1 MGARHRFLRYNPA
14 SVATRSW
21 HRVAL
26 ALPTGAAQLA
36 LASGEH
42 TGQALAEAQHAFP
55 HSEPIAVDP
64 ATADEIPLGESVGK
78 GHIVRLGEAPQLAT
92 FKFPLGVLPN
102 ITGNAGVARVQ
113 EGWVEHT
120 GEQLYV
126 VEAQVD
132 RDHLVDLFMGFLE
145 RVPAA
150 DNLEVRVLDH
160 FESAPVT
167 DVWLTS
173 RTNAKKI
180 LRFLD
185 DHDDELIHNGFVEL
199 SIYLRA
205 QKATLRLTEHK
216 TVVWLA
222 DDRAMAPDVERWLK
236 ELRVPRITE
245 LVTVEAGPHVHY
257 RLAKSSGRKRLGEV
271 LYRERLRRVDV
282 VKPASD

>member
-1 MGARHRFLRYNPA
+1 M
-14 SVATRSW
+14 ATRSW

-26 ALPTGAAQLA
+26 AVPNSAPQLV

-42 TGQALAEAQHAFP
+42 PGQAIGEAEHAIAGSLA
-55 HSEPIAVDP
+55 IAIEP
-64 ATADEIPLGESVGK
+64 ATTGEIPLGESVGK
-78 GHIVRLGEAPQLAT
+78 GHVVKLDDAPALAT
-92 FKFPLGVLPN
+92 FRWPRGVLPA
-102 ITGNAGVARVQ
+102 ITGQAALTAAEAGWIEHAN
-113 EGWVEHT
+113 EG
-120 GEQLYV
+120 LYV

-132 RDHLVDLFMGFLE
+132 AEHLVDTFLGLLE

-160 FESAPVT
+160 YEHGTT

-180 LRFLD
+180 IRFLD
-185 DHDDELIHNGFVEL
+185 DHDAELIDNGHVEL

-222 DDRAMAPDVERWLK
+222 DDRAMQADVERWLR
-236 ELRVPRITE
+236 ELSVPKQRA
-245 LVTVEAGPHVHY
+245 LVTIESVPHVHY
-257 RLAKSSGRKRLGEV
+257 RVAKSLSRKKLADELFRQ
-271 LYRERLRRVDV
+271 RLRRVDTL
-282 VKPASD
+282 

>member
-1 MGARHRFLRYNPA
+1 
-14 SVATRSW
+14 VTTRVW

-26 ALPTGAAQLA
+26 DVPNGPPQLV

-42 TGQALAEAQHAFP
+42 VGQALAEAQHSVAGSRP
-55 HSEPIAVDP
+55 LAVDP
-64 ATADEIPLGESVGK
+64 ATSDEIPLGESVGK
-78 GHIVRLGEAPQLAT
+78 GHVVRLGEAPALLA
-92 FKFPLGVLPN
+92 FDWPVGVLPA
-102 ITGNAGVARVQ
+102 ITGNPSGAHVEPGWAEHPEAG
-113 EGWVEHT
+113 
-120 GEQLYV
+120 LYV
-126 VEAQVD
+126 VEAQVV
-132 RDHLVDLFMGFLE
+132 RDQLVDVFLGILE

-160 FESAPVT
+160 FEQAGHT

-173 RTNAKKI
+173 RINARKI

-185 DHDDELIHNGFVEL
+185 DQEDELIHNGFIEL

-222 DDRAMAPDVERWLK
+222 EDRAMQPEVERWLR
-236 ELRVPRITE
+236 ELHVPRIQE

-257 RLAKSSGRKRLGEV
+257 RLAKSRARKQLSDE
-271 LYRERLRRVDV
+271 LYRQRLRRVDSLTNAA
-282 VKPASD
+282 PG

>member
-1 MGARHRFLRYNPA
+1 M
-14 SVATRSW
+14 ATRSW

-26 ALPTGAAQLA
+26 AVPNGPPQLV

-42 TGQALAEAQHAFP
+42 PGQAIGEAEHAI
-55 HSEPIAVDP
+55 SGSIAIAIDP
-64 ATADEIPLGESVGK
+64 ATTAEIPLGESVGK
-78 GHIVRLGEAPQLAT
+78 GHVVRLQVDAPSLVA
-92 FKFPLGVLPN
+92 FRWPRGVLPA
-102 ITGNAGVARVQ
+102 ISGQAALAGA
-113 EGWVEHT
+113 EAGWIEHAN
-120 GEQLYV
+120 EALYV

-132 RDHLVDLFMGFLE
+132 ADHLVDTFLGMLE

-160 FESAPVT
+160 YGQENATT

-180 LRFLD
+180 IRFLD
-185 DHDDELIHNGFVEL
+185 DHDAELIDNGHVEL

-222 DDRAMAPDVERWLK
+222 DDRAMAGDVERWLR
-236 ELRVPRITE
+236 ELAVPKTSALATIE
-245 LVTVEAGPHVHY
+245 SAPHVHY
-257 RLAKSSGRKRLGEV
+257 RVAKSLGRKKLADT
-271 LYRERLRRVDV
+271 LFRERLRRVDTL
-282 VKPASD
+282 KPAVG

>member
-1 MGARHRFLRYNPA
+1 M
-14 SVATRSW
+14 ATRSW

-42 TGQALAEAQHAFP
+42 TGQAIAEAQHAYP

-78 GHIVRLGEAPQLAT
+78 GHVVRLGDAPPLVA
-92 FKFPLGVLPN
+92 FKFPLGVLPA
-102 ITGNAGVARVQ
+102 IQGNAAVAHAGA
-113 EGWVEHT
+113 GWIEHT
-120 GEQLYV
+120 GEELYV

-132 RDHLVDLFMGFLE
+132 RDHLVDLFLGLLE
-145 RVPAA
+145 RAPAA

-160 FESAPVT
+160 FESAPAT

-185 DHDDELIHNGFVEL
+185 DHDDELIHNGHVEL

-205 QKATLRLTEHK
+205 QKATLRLTQHK

-236 ELRVPRITE
+236 ELAVPRVTE

-257 RLAKSSGRKRLGEV
+257 RLAKSSGRKRLGDV
-271 LYRERLRRVDV
+271 LYRERLRRVDA
-282 VKPASD
+282 VKAEAND

>member
-1 MGARHRFLRYNPA
+1 M
-14 SVATRSW
+14 ATRSW
-21 HRVAL
+21 HRVAI
-26 ALPTGAAQLA
+26 AVPSGAPQLV

-42 TGQALAEAQHAFP
+42 PGQAIAEAEHAI
-55 HSEPIAVDP
+55 SGGVAIAIEP
-64 ATADEIPLGESVGK
+64 ATTDEIPLGESVGK
-78 GHIVRLGEAPQLAT
+78 GHVVRLSDVASLAT
-92 FKFPLGVLPN
+92 FRWPLGVLPA
-102 ITGNAGVARVQ
+102 ITGQAPLAGA
-113 EGWVEHT
+113 EAGWIEHSN
-120 GEQLYV
+120 QSLYV

-132 RDHLVDLFMGFLE
+132 AEHVVDTFLGLLE

-160 FESAPVT
+160 YEQAGTT

-185 DHDDELIHNGFVEL
+185 DHDAELIDNGHVEL

-222 DDRAMAPDVERWLK
+222 DDRAMAGDVERWLR
-236 ELRVPRITE
+236 ELSVPKASA
-245 LVTVEAGPHVHY
+245 LVTIESVPHVHY
-257 RLAKSSGRKRLGEV
+257 RVAKSLSRKKLADELFRQ
-271 LYRERLRRVDV
+271 RLRRVDTI
-282 VKPASD
+282 

>member
-1 MGARHRFLRYNPA
+1 MT
-14 SVATRSW
+14 TRTW

-26 ALPTGAAQLA
+26 ALPTGASQLV

-42 TGQALAEAQHAFP
+42 VGQALAEAAHAYP
-55 HSEPIAVDP
+55 GSRAIAVDP

-78 GHIVRLGEAPQLAT
+78 GHIVQLGDAPALAAS
-92 FKFPLGVLPN
+92 FDWPLGVLPA
-102 ITGNAGVARVQ
+102 ITGNSAARAEPGWIEHAGESLHVI
-113 EGWVEHT
+113 
-120 GEQLYV
+120 
-126 VEAQVD
+126 EAQVD
-132 RDHLVDLFMGFLE
+132 REHIVDLFLGMLE

-150 DNLEVRVLDH
+150 DNLEVRLLDH
-160 FESAPVT
+160 FDHAAQT

-185 DHDDELIHNGFVEL
+185 DHDDEFIHNGHVEL

-222 DDRAMAPDVERWLK
+222 EDRAMQRDVERWLR
-236 ELRVPRITE
+236 ELGVPKLDE
-245 LVTVEAGPHVHY
+245 LVTIEAGPHVHY
-257 RLAKSSGRKRLGEV
+257 RLAKIGNRKKLGDE
-271 LYRERLRRVDV
+271 LYRQRLRRVDTLTTA
-282 VKPASD
+282 PG

>member
-1 MGARHRFLRYNPA
+1 MT
-14 SVATRSW
+14 TRSW

-26 ALPTGAAQLA
+26 ALPTGAPQLV

-42 TGQALAEAQHAFP
+42 VGQALAEAQHAVAG
-55 HSEPIAVDP
+55 SRLLAVDP

-78 GHIVRLGEAPQLAT
+78 GHIVRLGDAPSLVA
-92 FKFPLGVLPN
+92 FDWPLGVLPA
-102 ITGNAGVARVQ
+102 ITGNPSALHVEQ
-113 EGWVEHT
+113 GWVEHAD
-120 GEQLYV
+120 EALYV

-132 RDHLVDLFMGFLE
+132 REHLVDLFLGILE

-160 FESAPVT
+160 FEQAGHT

-173 RTNAKKI
+173 RINARKI

-185 DHDDELIHNGFVEL
+185 DHDDELIHSGFVEL

-222 DDRAMAPDVERWLK
+222 EDRAMQADVERWLR
-236 ELRVPRITE
+236 ELHVPRAHE

-257 RLAKSSGRKRLGEV
+257 RLAKSKARKQLGDE
-271 LYRERLRRVDV
+271 LYRQRLRRVDTL
-282 VKPASD
+282 DT

>member
-1 MGARHRFLRYNPA
+1 M
-14 SVATRSW
+14 ATRSW

-26 ALPTGAAQLA
+26 AVPSGGPQLV

-42 TGQALAEAQHAFP
+42 PGRAIGEAEHA
-55 HSEPIAVDP
+55 IAGSAAIAIDP
-64 ATADEIPLGESVGK
+64 ATTAEIPLGESVGK
-78 GHIVRLGEAPQLAT
+78 GHVVRLPVDVVPALAQ
-92 FKFPLGVLPN
+92 FRFPRGVLPA
-102 ITGNAGVARVQ
+102 ISGQGALAGA
-113 EGWVEHT
+113 EAGWIEHPSD
-120 GEQLYV
+120 GLYV

-132 RDHLVDLFMGFLE
+132 ADHVVDTFLGLLE
-145 RVPAA
+145 RLPAA

-160 FESAPVT
+160 YGQGTFEQTGTT

-185 DHDDELIHNGFVEL
+185 DHDVELIDNGHVEL

-222 DDRAMAPDVERWLK
+222 DDRAMATDVERWLR
-236 ELRVPRITE
+236 ELAVPKQSSLATIE
-245 LVTVEAGPHVHY
+245 SVPHVHY
-257 RLAKSSGRKRLGEV
+257 RTAKSLGRKKLGDE
-271 LYRERLRRVDV
+271 LYRQRLRRVDTI
-282 VKPASD
+282 

>member
-1 MGARHRFLRYNPA
+1 M
-14 SVATRSW
+14 ATRSW

-26 ALPTGAAQLA
+26 AVPNAPAQLV

-42 TGQALAEAQHAFP
+42 PGQAIGEAEHA
-55 HSEPIAVDP
+55 IAGSTAIAIDP
-64 ATADEIPLGESVGK
+64 ATTAEIPLGESVGK
-78 GHIVRLGEAPQLAT
+78 GHVVRLPVDAAPALAQ
-92 FKFPLGVLPN
+92 FRWPLGVLPA
-102 ITGNAGVARVQ
+102 ITGQGALAGAEAGWIEHAN
-113 EGWVEHT
+113 EG
-120 GEQLYV
+120 LYV

-132 RDHLVDLFMGFLE
+132 AEHLVDTFLGLLE

-160 FESAPVT
+160 YGQGQGTHEHAGAT

-180 LRFLD
+180 IRFLD
-185 DHDDELIHNGFVEL
+185 DHDAELIDNGHVEL

-222 DDRAMAPDVERWLK
+222 DDRAMAADVERWLR
-236 ELRVPRITE
+236 ELAVPQRSA
-245 LVTVEAGPHVHY
+245 LVMLDSVPHVHY
-257 RLAKSSGRKRLGEV
+257 RVAKSLNRKKLADE
-271 LYRERLRRVDV
+271 LYRQRLRRVDTL
-282 VKPASD
+282 